1 MKRSFREPKN
11 RYKNGAKNDRKKIA
25 TLRSAQSLENKGK
38 MQGGREVKK
47 PNIAKDTAQIRL
59 TGKSKRD

>member
-1 MKRSFREPKN
+1 MKRNFREPKN
-11 RYKNGAKNDRKKIA
+11 LFKNKAKNDCKKMNRLKS
-25 TLRSAQSLENKGK
+25 TQSLKNKGK